1 MNRITEE
8 ALGRYGDDDL
18 RALSCARAIE
28 LILEGRRKCAGALDD
43 TIHEQKRA
51 RPSEAIDRANKALEQ
66 LDSAAAGEFILP
78 FGKHKGSQLK
88 DVDLSYLAWA
98 IGYKRSGMKFAP
110 NPDYGVS
117 DNHPLAYERFAR
129 IWRGGA
135 GPLLGVPLVF
145 RAFSERQAVHGVL
158 AVQ

>member
-1 MNRITEE
+1 MNRLTEK
-8 ALGRYGDDDL
+8 ALERYCDDDL
-18 RALSCARAIE
+18 RALSSK
-28 LILEGRRKCAGALDD
+28 LILEGRRKRAGALDDD

-51 RPSEAIDRANKALEQ
+51 RPSEAIDNANRALEQ
-66 LDSAAAGEFILP
+66 LDSASTGEFILS

-88 DVDLSYLAWA
+88 DVELSYLAWA
-98 IGYKRSGMKFAP
+98 IGYKRIGMKFAP